1 MTSGLTDWIAS
12 GREHRLALIIAIAGS
27 LVLILLLVKPAWFP
41 AGQSISDNRTD
52 QAKTTAYSLPPKP
65 ERDLSKGMGTNQT
78 PALHKIGKQPNPQI
92 KKTPPVKVA
101 SHRPPSLAAD
111 RHMKDRNGLKHGYYV
126 QVGAFKD
133 VAKAKKLVKSLQHAG
148 WHVQTVIRKKALH
161 AVLAGPLQTRIK
173 AESAK
178 VKLAKQSG
186 LKGFIVSI
194 KPGN

>member
-1 MTSGLTDWIAS
+1 MTSGLTGWIAS
-12 GREHRLALIIAIAGS
+12 GREHRLALIIAVAGS
-27 LVLILLLVKPAWFP
+27 LVLILLLVKPSWFP

-65 ERDLSKGMGTNQT
+65 ERDLSADMGTNQA
-78 PALHKIGKQPNPQI
+78 PALHKTGKQPNPQI
-92 KKTPPVKVA
+92 KKTPPVKVV
-101 SHRPPSLAAD
+101 SHRPPSLAAE
-111 RHMKDRNGLKHGYYV
+111 DRNGLKHGYYV

-133 VAKAKKLVKSLQHAG
+133 VVKAKKLVKSLQHAG

-161 AVLAGPLQTRIK
+161 AVLAGPFQTRIK

-186 LKGFIVSI
+186 VKGFIVSI